1 MARSLSK
8 VMLIGNLGADPELR
22 YTPQGTAVCTIRIAT
37 NEVFRDN
44 AGQLQE
50 RTEWHSVVLW
60 GRQAEIA
67 AEYLRK
73 GRKVFVEG
81 SLQTRSWE
89 DREGNRRYVTEI
101 RARELILLDGR
112 EGPAPGGEPDVAG
125 EPLSGGPD
133 FAGPDEDD
141 GLPF

>member
-1 MARSLSK
+1 MPRSLNK
-8 VMLIGNLGADPELR
+8 VMIIGNLGADPELR
-22 YTPQGTAVCTIRIAT
+22 YTPQGTAVCTIRVAT
-37 NEVFRDN
+37 NEVFKDSS
-44 AGQLQE
+44 GQLQE

-73 GRKVFVEG
+73 GRKVFIEG

-89 DREGNRRYVTEI
+89 DQAGNRRYATEI
-101 RARELILLDGR
+101 RARELILLDSR
-112 EGPAPGGEPDVAG
+112 ESPSEAG
-125 EPLSGGPD
+125 EVGRTGSFPSEPPTD
-133 FAGPDEDD
+133 FSVEEDD